1 MGYPDTL
8 GTVGVIYF
16 WNMREWRV
24 GYLFCPGTHWSEYR
38 IISMVGNGR
47 EVHILDGGAAYRDAR
62 VIKLSVQ

>member
-1 MGYPDTL
+1 M
-8 GTVGVIYF
+8 
-16 WNMREWRV
+16 